1 MRVGAVLLAL
11 LLAGPVWGQNLPL
24 SAPLAQADPI
34 LTIDQD
40 RLFAESVYG
49 KATLGK
55 LEADQAGLLAENR
68 KIETALEEEERG
80 LTERRKTLPAEEFRA
95 LAAAFDTRVEGI
107 RAAQVEK
114 DRSLRQASEEN
125 QRRFYAAAF
134 PVIGQLM
141 QDMGASVVLDKRSVV
156 LSSRRIDV
164 TDTAIARIDAA
175 IGDGSKLPEAPPAPQ
190 P

>member
-1 MRVGAVLLAL
+1 MRIGAALLAL
-11 LLAGPVWGQNLPL
+11 LLAGPVCAQNVPL
-24 SAPLAQADPI
+24 AGPLAQPDPV

-40 RLFAESVYG
+40 RLFTESAYG
-49 KATLGK
+49 RATLSK
-55 LEADQAGLLAENR
+55 LEAEQADLLAENR

-80 LTERRKTLPAEEFRA
+80 LTEQRKTLPAAEFKA
-95 LAAAFDTRVEGI
+95 LAEAFDTRVEGI

-114 DRSLRQASEEN
+114 DRKLRQAVEEN

-141 QDMGASVVLDKRSVV
+141 QDMGASVVLDKQTII
-156 LSSRRIDV
+156 LSLQRIDV
-164 TDTAIARIDAA
+164 TDEAIARIDVA
-175 IGDGSKLPEAPPAPQ
+175 IGDGSNLPDTVPTPQ